1 MGTDLLGRGLLVVIF
16 NPRNT
21 KFGFLYYNMVCIM
34 FRKVMENILGF
45 YYHGTHLVG
54 YWSPKRAERGRAG
67 GL

>member
-1 MGTDLLGRGLLVVIF
+1 
-16 NPRNT
+16 
-21 KFGFLYYNMVCIM
+21 MVCIM